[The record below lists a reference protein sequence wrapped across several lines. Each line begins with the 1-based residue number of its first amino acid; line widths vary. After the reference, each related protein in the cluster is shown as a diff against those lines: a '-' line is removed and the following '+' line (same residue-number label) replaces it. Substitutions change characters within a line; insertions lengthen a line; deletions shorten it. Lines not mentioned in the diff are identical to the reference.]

1 MHAQG
6 RQARERG
13 SPFALLNGAVARDVA
28 CLLLREGVEL
38 QGPVHVLYLSTCA
51 LLPPGGSVLMKREHA
66 VS

>member
-38 QGPVHVLYLSTCA
+38 KGPVHVLYLSTCV
-51 LLPPGGSVLMKREHA
+51 LLL
-66 VS
+66 